1 MKVDVIVLIVVRVL
15 LLLRQLIATSVSAAE
30 VAGAPRA
37 ALRVAEALL
46 ALPLAVKMDFV
57 SFEDKDGRETTVKK
71 LIGGEVRAR
80 RNVKISEGEDKRTNG
95 VTSKELGIPLT
106 FPEQLQE
113 AAKKYTTERSKA

>member
-1 MKVDVIVLIVVRVL
+1 MKVDVIVLIVVLVL
-15 LLLRQLIATSVSAAE
+15 FLLRQLVTTIVPAAE

-37 ALRVAEALL
+37 AFGVAEALFP
-46 ALPLAVKMDFV
+46 LPLAVKMDFV
-57 SFEDKDGRETTVKK
+57 SFENKDGRETTVKK